1 MALLGIA
8 IFLLVR
14 VRSSVSDSIASL
26 WCTFTLRPG
35 EQECKEKTSANVE
48 DMFGGTVGVVA
59 AGAVEMLVKTEL
71 AVMHALNVLRR
82 GGASTEEESAL
93 VRDLPDNLKKWKW
106 LKQQLVYAAPV
117 HGTGDNGGIESE
129 GAVPAKPARIK
140 TAANKGGESD
150 VKGSPPSPNG
160 SSGGSASTP
169 TSRGDNLDAHK
180 WDDVD
185 VELEEKPGGVA
196 GMDAEEAEIYERV
209 KARVRDH
216 LEAAKRFISLNI
228 NSSDPD
234 MRRLAEGTRDSLE
247 HWFTKGRELKSAYL
261 KTPEDDHMK
270 ELQAK
275 YPDNWFEILRA
286 RSLDFYETPFSKAG
300 GMYEI
305 IKKENERL
313 GLPVRPPKFY
323 GIDSDSTPALDE
335 DSEKKLRELR
345 YFPESNKDPPSY
357 EAEKVHPDVAR
368 LEDSVK
374 EAKRV
379 AVLYKGADSND
390 VETSDIE
397 AQLPIAPRGLE
408 KQANFEKNFDI
419 AQSAALRLKLL
430 TESLPD
436 DQKGKMMGP
445 KEIDETVIDVLR
457 GVAIDN
463 IRINDRNVAKDK
475 QARDESNARL
485 KEANEIIRSAQDSER
500 KRKQNEKD
508 ERDKAES
515 EAKARAERER
525 RQGEQSSPPVQSQPV
540 PGPNETG
547 RAPDVKIPETKTTRI
562 EKRDNTT
569 SDIWQG
575 FTPGERR
582 TIQSI
587 ASQQEDDTIQVLL
600 DLNLK
605 PSEPNKSHETRAE
618 AVGMLARGGAPVK
631 EPESETRTQRPA
643 NTDTTPPLPPIQ
655 RPSIPF
661 TSWPWLRKDRGDATR
676 ARNAPRG
683 IDVFYSL
690 QHPAQGD
697 QGVVVQPQ
705 TDRTTHDSGYIVS
718 TPPQPTEAPNVT
730 VREPTFKE
738 KFRESVKDLTHDQRE
753 AMLKSLLVR
762 MLADAIKRNEETR
775 ENNGHATPGRE
786 EMSRRDL
793 LKKVLAWKTRE
804 KIPEH
809 LQRWLTAATTTTAP
823 KTPAVDT
830 SIADSGV
837 RAAPNTPA
845 ADATMNYRGVKQ
857 VTQDQRD
864 QAFADVMAKTLGLSD
879 TVKKAQEKAK
889 ELEGMLAE
897 SEKERKEGEERLGRA
912 QQSLDKKGEELTK
925 VQERIAA
932 LEADHSAQT
941 EATRKE
947 ITELQSKEID
957 LKAAIERLEK
967 RHADITKELQK
978 VTAAKEAAER
988 GLREAND
995 RIRELSSELSGA
1007 RDSLAEEQRRSA
1019 ETAGRLQEQLA
1030 AKDGAIR
1037 AQEEVVQRGLDRVR
1051 QLEKTAELR
1060 GAGGQVAS
1068 ETRREEGAIGEG
1080 DNGGK

>member
-1 MALLGIA
+1 MGRRGC
-8 IFLLVR
+8 R
-14 VRSSVSDSIASL
+14 VR
-26 WCTFTLRPG
+26 G
-35 EQECKEKTSANVE
+35 EA
-48 DMFGGTVGVVA
+48 
-59 AGAVEMLVKTEL
+59 
-71 AVMHALNVLRR
+71 
-82 GGASTEEESAL
+82 
-93 VRDLPDNLKKWKW
+93 
-106 LKQQLVYAAPV
+106 
-117 HGTGDNGGIESE
+117 
-129 GAVPAKPARIK
+129 
-140 TAANKGGESD
+140 
-150 VKGSPPSPNG
+150 
-160 SSGGSASTP
+160 
-169 TSRGDNLDAHK
+169 
-180 WDDVD
+180 
-185 VELEEKPGGVA
+185 GGVA
-196 GMDAEEAEIYERV
+196 GMGAEEAEIYERV
-209 KARVRDH
+209 KARVRDN
-216 LEAAKRFISLNI
+216 LDAAKRFISLNI

-234 MRRLAEGTRDSLE
+234 MRKLAEGTRDTLE

-275 YPDNWFEILRA
+275 YPDNWFDILRA
-286 RSLDFYETPFSKAG
+286 RSLDLYKTPFSHAPG
-300 GMYEI
+300 VYEI
-305 IKKENERL
+305 IKGENERL

-323 GIDSDSTPALDE
+323 GLDSDSTAALDE
-335 DSEKKLRELR
+335 DLKKRLRELR

-357 EAEKVHPDVAR
+357 KEEKVHPDVAR
-368 LEDSVK
+368 LEDSVE

-379 AVLYKGADSND
+379 AVLYKGADRQ
-390 VETSDIE
+390 VFEASDIE
-397 AQLPIAPRGLE
+397 AQLPEAPQGPVE
-408 KQANFEKNFDI
+408 PANFEKKFDI

-463 IRINDRNVAKDK
+463 IQINDRNVAKDK

-485 KEANEIIRSAQDSER
+485 KEAKEIIRSAQDSER

-525 RQGEQSSPPVQSQPV
+525 RQSSPPVQSQPG

-547 RAPDVKIPETKTTRI
+547 RATDVKIPETKTTRI
-562 EKRDNTT
+562 EKRENTT
-569 SDIWQG
+569 SDIWQEL
-575 FTPGERR
+575 TPDQRR

-587 ASQQEDDTIQVLL
+587 ASQQEDDIIQVLL
-600 DLNLK
+600 DHNPK
-605 PSEPNKSHETRAE
+605 PSDPNKSHETRAE

-643 NTDTTPPLPPIQ
+643 NTDTTPPLPPPPRPIQ
-655 RPSIPF
+655 RPPIPL
-661 TSWPWLRKDRGDATR
+661 TSWPWLRNNRGDATR

-697 QGVVVQPQ
+697 PGVVVQPQ
-705 TDRTTHDSGYIVS
+705 TDRTTRDSGYIVS
-718 TPPQPTEAPNVT
+718 TPPQPTEAPKVT

-775 ENNGHATPGRE
+775 ENTGHATPGRE

-809 LQRWLTAATTTTAP
+809 LQRWLTATTTTAP
-823 KTPAVDT
+823 KTPAVDP

-845 ADATMNYRGVKQ
+845 ADATTNYRGVKQ

-897 SEKERKEGEERLGRA
+897 SEKGRKEGEERLGRT
-912 QQSLDKKGEELTK
+912 QQALDKKGEELTK

-932 LEADHSAQT
+932 LEADHSART
-941 EATRKE
+941 KATRKE

-995 RIRELSSELSGA
+995 RIQELASDLSGA
-1007 RDSLAEEQRRSA
+1007 RDSLAEEQRRAAKLHVLSLVEKLKNA
-1019 ETAGRLQEQLA
+1019 RVAADADREKHAGELNNARSELAAAKESVRTLTAEQGRLAGQLRDALAGKQRAEEETAA
-1030 AKDGAIR
+1030 
-1037 AQEEVVQRGLDRVR
+1037 
-1051 QLEKTAELR
+1051 EKTRSAATEKQLQSELDGKEELKAREAELR
-1060 GAGGQVAS
+1060 RESERVRELENTAGLHDAEEARLRTALGDKKRQLDEAKRRRRPP
-1068 ETRREEGAIGEG
+1068 TR
-1080 DNGGK
+1080 N